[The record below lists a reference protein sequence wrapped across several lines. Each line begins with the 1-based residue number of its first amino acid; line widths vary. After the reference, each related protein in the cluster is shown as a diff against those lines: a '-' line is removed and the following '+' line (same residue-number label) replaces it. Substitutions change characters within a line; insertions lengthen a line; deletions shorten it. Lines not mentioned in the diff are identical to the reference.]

1 MPINPKTITVFLDP
15 SPAGKRRAARAAEM
29 ARTWDAH
36 LVGVYVVFNGV
47 SQHPSM
53 AYARSEKAIAGVV
66 AHERRVETAC
76 QGATADLG
84 GCFEALCAELGVR
97 GEFRPIQREKTTE
110 TAIINSLHSDLL
122 VIGHGSPNGLPD
134 DMSAERILLAC
145 GVPLLIVPNEWEGD
159 TIGDKI
165 LIGWNA
171 SPEARRAVSDA
182 MCLLVGASSVTA
194 LVVDPAGCK
203 WLGQQAGRD
212 LSDHLGRHGARVSV
226 EEVASHGRPIAK
238 VILNHAKQSGSD
250 LIVVGARNPVHLR
263 EILFGNATRTLLT
276 QMPVPVLVSR

>member
-110 TAIINSLHSDLL
+110 TAIINSLHSD
-122 VIGHGSPNGLPD
+122 
-134 DMSAERILLAC
+134 LLAC